1 MDSRVYQSKVRITEA
16 LLRLMESDDFSALTV
31 SELTAHAHVSRN
43 TFYRHFTDKYSVVE
57 FFVEWLLDSYL
68 AEVRRQ
74 GVTDFES
81 LLVLYF
87 TFWKERRKYIGLL
100 KRHHLLDMVFDVQR
114 KKFLRALP
122 GSSLPWHGI
131 PGVDETCVNLI
142 VIGGMWTV
150 LLYWLEGGMKLEA
163 SDITHRIL
171 RELRFYTQY
180 IGDRG
185 PATRQA

>member
-1 MDSRVYQSKVRITEA
+1 
-16 LLRLMESDDFSALTV
+16 MESDDFSALTI
-31 SELTAHAHVSRN
+31 SEITAHAHVSRN
-43 TFYRHFTDKYSVVE
+43 TFYRHFTDKYSVIE

-74 GVTDFES
+74 GVTDFKS

-122 GSSLPWHGI
+122 GSGLPWHGI
-131 PGVDETCVNLI
+131 HGVDETFVSLI
-142 VIGGMWTV
+142 I
-150 LLYWLEGGMKLEA
+150 WLEGGMKLEA

-171 RELRFYTQY
+171 RELGFYTQY
-180 IGDRG
+180 IDIGDRD
-185 PATRQA
+185 PAIRQE

>member
-1 MDSRVYQSKVRITEA
+1 MDSRVYQSKIRITEA

-31 SELTAHAHVSRN
+31 SEITAHAHVSRN
-43 TFYRHFTDKYSVVE
+43 TFYRHFTDKYSVIE

-74 GVTDFES
+74 GVMDFES

-100 KRHHLLDMVFDVQR
+100 MRHHLLDMVFGVQR

-122 GSSLPWHGI
+122 GSGLPWHGI
-131 PGVDETCVNLI
+131 HGVDETFVSLI
-142 VIGGMWTV
+142 VIGGTWTV

-163 SDITHRIL
+163 SDIAHRIL
-171 RELRFYTQY
+171 LELGFYTQY

-185 PATRQA
+185 PAIRQE

>member
-31 SELTAHAHVSRN
+31 SEITAHAHVSRN

-87 TFWKERRKYIGLL
+87 TF
-100 KRHHLLDMVFDVQR
+100 F
-114 KKFLRALP
+114 
-122 GSSLPWHGI
+122 
-131 PGVDETCVNLI
+131 
-142 VIGGMWTV
+142 
-150 LLYWLEGGMKLEA
+150 
-163 SDITHRIL
+163 
-171 RELRFYTQY
+171 
-180 IGDRG
+180 
-185 PATRQA
+185 

>member
-31 SELTAHAHVSRN
+31 SEITAHA
-43 TFYRHFTDKYSVVE
+43 HFTDKYSVVE

-185 PATRQA
+185 PAIRQE